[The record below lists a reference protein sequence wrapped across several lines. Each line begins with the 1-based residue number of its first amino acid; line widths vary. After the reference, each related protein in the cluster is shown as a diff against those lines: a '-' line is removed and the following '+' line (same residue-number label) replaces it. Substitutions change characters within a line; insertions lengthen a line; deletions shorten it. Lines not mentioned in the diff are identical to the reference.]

1 MAPTTTKSSDEV
13 LLGAGTLYVAPIGTT
28 EPASASATLASSWR
42 EVGYTDDGSA
52 YGFTYTNEGIE
63 VEEEFYPVKYA
74 TTKVELSVGFAMK
87 QASRR
92 NLALAL
98 NAGADAASD
107 GTSFE
112 PPEPGDEVRVMLCYD
127 TEDGARWIFRKAF
140 QGGTVDITRKKAPDA
155 ALIPVS
161 FRIEKP
167 TSAAPFRVYPTAA
180 GLI

>member
-1 MAPTTTKSSDEV
+1 MAPVVTKSSDEV
-13 LLGAGTLYVAPIGTT
+13 LLGAGTLYVAAIGTT
-28 EPASASATLASSWR
+28 EPDSASATLASAWR

-52 YGFTYTNEGIE
+52 YGFTYTNEAIE

-74 TTKVELSVGFAMK
+74 TTSVELEVGFAMK

-98 NAGADAASD
+98 NAGAAAVSD

-112 PPEPGDEVRVMLCYD
+112 PPDPGDEVRVMICYD
-127 TEDGARWIFRKAF
+127 TEDGARWIFRKCF
-140 QGGTVDITRKKAPDA
+140 QGGTVDITRRKAPDA

-167 TSAAPFRVYPTAA
+167 TGASPFIVYPTAD
-180 GLI
+180 GLV